1 MCAASAISESLPDIN
16 QWAAGIFNGARFVK
30 LLQQTLE
37 PGGLFKHY
45 DPHKVQPLK
54 ISFIVQMDALS
65 LIFINGSV
73 YPRNCQTVKGNS
85 RWISSQNV
93 FPDCVW
99 NMTLHR
105 GKE

>member
-1 MCAASAISESLPDIN
+1 MCAASAISESLASSRDFFMELN
-16 QWAAGIFNGARFVK
+16 LLK

-45 DPHKVQPLK
+45 DQHKVQPLK

-73 YPRNCQTVKGNS
+73 YPRNYQPSKDTPGGYPAKTFFQIVCG
-85 RWISSQNV
+85 I
-93 FPDCVW
+93 
-99 NMTLHR
+99 
-105 GKE
+105 